1 MSQISHMVV
10 LNYTIQFQLT
20 FHSTLCGSN
29 KSVSLYIYDV
39 ADVSLSQC
47 TTNFNSLVFVSPL
60 LGEVSRDG
68 GGDTKET
75 C

>member
-1 MSQISHMVV
+1 M
-10 LNYTIQFQLT
+10 
-20 FHSTLCGSN
+20 
-29 KSVSLYIYDV
+29 SLYIYDV

>member
-1 MSQISHMVV
+1 MS
-10 LNYTIQFQLT
+10 LF
-20 FHSTLCGSN
+20 
-29 KSVSLYIYDV
+29 IYDV
-39 ADVSLSQC
+39 ADVSSSKC
-47 TTNFNSLVFVSPL
+47 TTNFNSLVSVSPL